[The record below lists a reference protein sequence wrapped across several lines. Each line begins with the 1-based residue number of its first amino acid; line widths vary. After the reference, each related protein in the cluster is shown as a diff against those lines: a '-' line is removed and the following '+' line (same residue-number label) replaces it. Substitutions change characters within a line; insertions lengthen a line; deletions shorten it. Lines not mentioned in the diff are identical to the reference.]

1 MPCTESC
8 RSTERERMHQNAGFH
23 MPQVP
28 GMGRKPWASR
38 LAHSGRGER
47 KDHAAHRAVCRVCVC
62 VKSRVRSAL
71 CSRSFCGDWCRCV
84 ATCFCVT
91 VSRDK
96 TSYTTTHHAISV
108 ARAPSKIAGITFR
121 FPGRRRRDSPR
132 AVWCCVV
139 PVRAAIGVHI
149 NCFRTSKARGTRRIH
164 WQHDSLFVRRLV
176 LAIRRLAVR
185 LLVLLAVGLLLGLLL
200 VVRVAL
206 LLLELLLL
214 VVQLVVD

>member
-108 ARAPSKIAGITFR
+108 ARAPRSRGDHIPVSDPRGAAAG
-121 FPGRRRRDSPR
+121 FPPR
-132 AVWCCVV
+132 GLVLCGA
-139 PVRAAIGVHI
+139 
-149 NCFRTSKARGTRRIH
+149 GTRSDRCAYKLFSYKQSQRH
-164 WQHDSLFVRRLV
+164 TAHSLATRLTFCPPACPCHPPPCRPPSRSPCRRPSPWPSPCRP
-176 LAIRRLAVR
+176 RRPSPA
-185 LLVLLAVGLLLGLLL
+185 
-200 VVRVAL
+200 
-206 LLLELLLL
+206 
-214 VVQLVVD
+214 

>member
-1 MPCTESC
+1 
-8 RSTERERMHQNAGFH
+8 

-47 KDHAAHRAVCRVCVC
+47 KDHATMPPTGLCVGCAWC

-108 ARAPSKIAGITFR
+108 ARAPKIARGSHSGR
-121 FPGRRRRDSPR
+121 PGRRRDSPR